1 MINRNYN
8 RSTQIYT
15 LHQIII
21 KSLKLWLPFVFS
33 FLFYKNNKSL
43 HHFIILPIM
52 YFPHQDWLRGGRG
65 GGGGIFFW
73 ARGGDVKKI
82 LYDVGVM
89 KIFAPLKYIL
99 CPPPLPLQYKCS
111 LNSKLNSKSYDYM

>member
-1 MINRNYN
+1 MIKRNYN

-15 LHQIII
+15 LHQKII

-52 YFPHQDWLRGGRG
+52 YFPHQDWFG
-65 GGGGIFFW
+65 GGVDIFSFGQE
-73 ARGGDVKKI
+73 RGCQKI

-89 KIFAPLKYIL
+89 KKICPFKIYPL
-99 CPPPLPLQYKCS
+99 PPPLPLQYKCS